1 MSYLL
6 PAKNITLEGEIL
18 GGVAFRNG
26 ARTVLFFLEKAN
38 IIVREPLIIT
48 E

>member
-18 GGVAFRNG
+18 ECGIQKRCSNSAVIFREN
-26 ARTVLFFLEKAN
+26 
-38 IIVREPLIIT
+38 
-48 E
+48 

>member
-18 GGVAFRNG
+18 GGHSE
-26 ARTVLFFLEKAN
+26 TVLEQCCFF
-38 IIVREPLIIT
+38 
-48 E
+48 